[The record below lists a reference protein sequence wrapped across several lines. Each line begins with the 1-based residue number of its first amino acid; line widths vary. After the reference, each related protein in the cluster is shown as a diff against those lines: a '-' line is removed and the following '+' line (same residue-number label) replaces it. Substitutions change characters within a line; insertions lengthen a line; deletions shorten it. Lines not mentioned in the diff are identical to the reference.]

1 MPSWN
6 RLLGDETVG
15 LSWNVFV
22 LLPSPL
28 IEGRL
33 IRRYKRFLA
42 DIELADGSQATA
54 HCPNTGSMMGCAEPG
69 SRVWLSR
76 SANPRRKYPL
86 TWELVE
92 VDRDRLVGINTARS
106 NALVRESIEDGTI
119 TELTGYGTLKAEVRF
134 GVEGSRVDLF
144 LAGGHRRRHCFVE
157 VKNVTAAVAH
167 GIALFPDAVTER
179 GNRHLRE
186 LMGVVAGGQR
196 GVLCFSVQREDAR
209 EVRPADEI
217 DPDYGRTLRHALEAG
232 VEVIAYR
239 AQMGLEAIRLR
250 DRIPVVCP

>member
-1 MPSWN
+1 M
-6 RLLGDETVG
+6 
-15 LSWNVFV
+15 

-42 DIELADGSQATA
+42 DVELAGGSQITA
-54 HCPNTGSMMGCAEPG
+54 HCPNTGSMMGCAQPG

-92 VDRDRLVGINTARS
+92 VDGGCRVGINTARS
-106 NALVRESIEDGTI
+106 NALVQEAIEDGTI
-119 TELTGYGTLKAEVRF
+119 AELGGYGTLKAEVRF
-134 GVEGSRVDLF
+134 GVEGSRADLF
-144 LAGGHRRRHCFVE
+144 LADGQHRRDCFAE

-167 GIALFPDAVTER
+167 GVALFPDAVTLR
-179 GNRHLRE
+179 GTRHLRE

-196 GVLCFSVQREDAR
+196 GVLCFCVQREDVR

-217 DPDYGRTLRHALEAG
+217 DPDYGRTLRHALKAG

-239 AQMGLEAIRLR
+239 AQMGLQAIRLR